1 MSESKSIPAHTV
13 ADWKKKGFAFEPTTD
28 AIGCTRVSLNENPF
42 YYFRQRNV
50 SSTSDLMHK
59 LGQELSPTTDN
70 CLIVAGEF
78 SDADTFPFFLV
89 TAEQKTEMDQQ
100 REQYYDLLE
109 LAEDKLRFF
118 SEALLN
124 AEEPTL

>member
-1 MSESKSIPAHTV
+1 MSESKAIPAYTV
-13 ADWKKKGFAFEPTTD
+13 ADWEKNGFTFELATD
-28 AIGCTRVSLNENPF
+28 AIGCTKVALNGNPF

-89 TAEQKTEMDQQ
+89 TAERKAEMEQQ
-100 REQYYDLLE
+100 REQYFDLLE
-109 LAEDKLRFF
+109 LADDKLRFF

-124 AEEPTL
+124 TQEPTL